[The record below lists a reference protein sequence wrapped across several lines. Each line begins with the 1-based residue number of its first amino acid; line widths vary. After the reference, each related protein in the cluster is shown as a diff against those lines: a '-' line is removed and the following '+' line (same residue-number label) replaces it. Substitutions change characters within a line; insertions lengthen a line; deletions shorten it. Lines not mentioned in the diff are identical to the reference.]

1 LDPTAASA
9 YRFGGVERR
18 FVRVTTTQIKVRGY
32 HEDRFGHVNNAR
44 YLEFL
49 EEARWEHLN
58 ERGLDTAFLKARGV
72 FPIVVRLT
80 ISYRRPASAG
90 DVLHVTTEAVSAG
103 RLRVVIKQE
112 ARFAS
117 SDEVCV
123 EAELTVA
130 FLDEKTGR
138 PIPLS
143 EEIVH
148 AWPELDT
155 ARE

>member
-1 LDPTAASA
+1 M
-9 YRFGGVERR
+9 
-18 FVRVTTTQIKVRGY
+18 TTTQIKVRGY

-49 EEARWEHLN
+49 EEARWAQFEAC
-58 ERGLDTAFLKARGV
+58 GLDNAFFKAHGI
-72 FPIVVRLT
+72 FPIVVRQS

-90 DVLHVTTEAVSAG
+90 DVLHISVDVASAG
-103 RLRVVIKQE
+103 RRKIVIQHE

-123 EAELTVA
+123 KAEVTVV

-143 EEIVH
+143 DEILR
-148 AWPELDT
+148 AWPELSHAGASQVADSLG
-155 ARE
+155 ADD

>member
-1 LDPTAASA
+1 M
-9 YRFGGVERR
+9 
-18 FVRVTTTQIKVRGY
+18 TTTQIKVRGY

-49 EEARWEHLN
+49 EEARWAHLE
-58 ERGLDTAFLKARGV
+58 ERGLDTTFFKAHGI
-72 FPIVVRLT
+72 FPVVVRLS

-90 DVLHVTTEAVSAG
+90 DVLHVTTEAASAG
-103 RLRVVIKQE
+103 SRKIVIAQE

-117 SDEVCV
+117 SEEVCI
-123 EAELTVA
+123 EAEITVV

-138 PIPLS
+138 PVPLS
-143 EEIVH
+143 DEILR

-155 ARE
+155 TRE

>member
-1 LDPTAASA
+1 M
-9 YRFGGVERR
+9 
-18 FVRVTTTQIKVRGY
+18 TTTQIKVRGY

-49 EEARWEHLN
+49 EEARWEHLE
-58 ERGLDTAFLKARGV
+58 ERGLDTAFFKAHGV
-72 FPIVVRLT
+72 FPVVVRLS

-103 RLRVVIKQE
+103 RLRVVITQE
-112 ARFAS
+112 ARFVS
-117 SDEVCV
+117 SDEICM

-143 EEIVH
+143 EEVLH
-148 AWPELDT
+148 AWPELSA
-155 ARE
+155 ARG

>member
-1 LDPTAASA
+1 M
-9 YRFGGVERR
+9 
-18 FVRVTTTQIKVRGY
+18 TTTQIKVRGY

-49 EEARWEHLN
+49 EEARWEHLE
-58 ERGLDTAFLKARGV
+58 ERGLDTAFFKAHGV
-72 FPIVVRLT
+72 FPVVVRLS

-103 RLRVVIKQE
+103 RLRVVITQE
-112 ARFAS
+112 ARFVS
-117 SDEVCV
+117 SDEICM

-143 EEIVH
+143 EEVLH
-148 AWPELDT
+148 AWPELS
-155 ARE
+155 ASHG